1 MVWSRLDFYRGKL
14 AILHCIIEV
23 VIYILSTR
31 TCDEMEDETMKKGLL
46 FILTLLLCLQMTAC
60 TQNNNTKKDNV
71 DKKTVVWR
79 IEDPGSMASLGDE
92 LIEAWE
98 DPLNE
103 LLKEKEA
110 SYQVKIVTFN
120 TQETDNKINE
130 LKELKKNGDQTDLV
144 SMIFASYND
153 TEVEAW
159 KNTYRYAVD
168 NKLLMNLD
176 EWKEKNKEI
185 LEKVLGPYDFELSKI
200 DNKLYGISSHVP
212 TINGLMYN
220 KKMLDEYEINI
231 KDIKGNIF
239 DNTELLIQAKKNSRE
254 IPIQFIG
261 LDASMTGLWVVP
273 PTNNLAW
280 KKGEGFISLSQSK
293 EYKNLLTNYS
303 SLKQQGLL
311 DQALPKNGV
320 VPFATA
326 ATMSKRDTFEVNIA
340 YRSISE
346 TVQRDDFVVVP
357 NQSTPNMELYW
368 GDNKT
373 AIASWCENIENAEDF
388 LLKLFTDKDIANL
401 IQYGVKD
408 RDYTLDK
415 DNHITV
421 TTQNNG
427 LSIFGY
433 QFTNPKITYSSYLE
447 EDDKVS
453 YSSWFYTYY
462 GDNFPKGFRFD
473 PIPVLNEISATNKIL
488 SADLCN
494 FSNSEWTNKI
504 IELDISDIDTFLKD
518 MNKELDNAGMQKIV
532 DEANRQYQN
541 WIKEGK

>member
-1 MVWSRLDFYRGKL
+1 MDLD
-14 AILHCIIEV
+14 
-23 VIYILSTR
+23 
-31 TCDEMEDETMKKGLL
+31 
-46 FILTLLLCLQMTAC
+46 
-60 TQNNNTKKDNV
+60 N
-71 DKKTVVWR
+71 
-79 IEDPGSMASLGDE
+79 
-92 LIEAWE
+92 
-98 DPLNE
+98 
-103 LLKEKEA
+103 
-110 SYQVKIVTFN
+110 
-120 TQETDNKINE
+120 
-130 LKELKKNGDQTDLV
+130 
-144 SMIFASYND
+144 
-153 TEVEAW
+153 
-159 KNTYRYAVD
+159 
-168 NKLLMNLD
+168 
-176 EWKEKNKEI
+176 WKEKNEKV
-185 LEKVLGPYDFELSKI
+185 LEKVLTDYDFELSKI
-200 DNKLYGISSHVP
+200 DNKLYGIASNVP
-212 TINGLMYN
+212 STFGILYQ
-220 KKMLDEYEINI
+220 KKFLDGYEIDI
-231 KDIKGNIF
+231 EDIKSNLF
-239 DNTELLIQAKKNSRE
+239 DNIDLLNKVKEQNNDKSVRE
-254 IPIQFIG
+254 MGFNVG
-261 LDASMTGLWVVP
+261 KTGLWTVP

-320 VPFATA
+320 VPFAAA
-326 ATMSKRDTFEVNIA
+326 ATMSKRDIFEVNIA

-388 LLKLFTDKDIANL
+388 FLKLFTDKDIANL

-494 FSNSEWTNKI
+494 FLNSEWTNKI

-518 MNKELDNAGMQKIV
+518 MNKELDKAGMQKIV

>member
-1 MVWSRLDFYRGKL
+1 
-14 AILHCIIEV
+14 
-23 VIYILSTR
+23 
-31 TCDEMEDETMKKGLL
+31 MKKGLL

-60 TQNNNTKKDNV
+60 TQNNNTKKGNV

-103 LLKEKEA
+103 LLKEKGA

-185 LEKVLGPYDFELSKI
+185 LEKVLVPYDFELSKI

-239 DNTELLIQAKKNSRE
+239 DNTELLIQAKKNSGE

-373 AIASWCENIENAEDF
+373 AIASWSENVENAEDF

-447 EDDKVS
+447 EDDKVA
-453 YSSWFYTYY
+453 YSNWFYSHY

-488 SADLCN
+488 LADLCN

-532 DEANRQYQN
+532 DEANRQYQK